1 MHTDASTGDILLS
14 VNNKLTFY
22 WQIVATFMG
31 IALFMT
37 DFTMPELE
45 NDFMD
50 RFVAIKH
57 LKQLIAFAGLSRILS
72 QRNFFLHSVPPARKK
87 Y

>member
-1 MHTDASTGDILLS
+1 MHTDASTGEILLS

-50 RFVAIKH
+50 RFVAINSVRRTFSNIVTTQFLSAFRTSCTKKI
-57 LKQLIAFAGLSRILS
+57 LKQS
-72 QRNFFLHSVPPARKK
+72 
-87 Y
+87 